1 MENKDDKKIVK
12 RTRKIK
18 IEEEKP
24 IKRVR
29 KVKKET
35 IKTED
40 VKKSL
45 EFSLTE
51 VIVII
56 LVTALLVSIVSGVI
70 VFRNYDK
77 ISAKKVANN
86 KETSE
91 IIEHYNYIMNNYI
104 GEVDEN
110 TLIDAAINGMYGCL
124 SDEYTTYIDKDST
137 NSLQEQLGGKY
148 TGVGI
153 EITMQESKIVI
164 NRVFSDSPAYEAG
177 LKKGDILTKL
187 DEVDLSDKDSLYVS
201 TNIKDNKEKD
211 TFEITYLRDGKEYK
225 TTLTKKLVSID
236 SVESEEHG
244 SVGYLKIS
252 TFSSVTAEQV
262 EDKLNKFSSN
272 IKSIVIDLRDNTG
285 GYLAAAYDISDLFV
299 EKGKNIYQIK
309 DRDEKIS
316 SHAASRNVVRK
327 FNKIVVLVNENSA
340 SASEV
345 VTLALKES
353 ANAIV
358 VGAKT
363 FGKGTVQETKTL
375 KSGAMVKYT
384 SAYWLSPNGNSINKI
399 GITPDIKVEEI
410 EKQLDEAIK
419 AAK

>member
-187 DEVDLSDKDSLYVS
+187 DGVDLSDKDSLYVS

-252 TFSSVTAEQV
+252 TFSSVTAKQV

-399 GITPDIKVEEI
+399 GITPDIKVEET
-410 EKQLDEAIK
+410 EKQFDEAIK

>member
-201 TNIKDNKEKD
+201 TSIKDNKEKD

>member
-187 DEVDLSDKDSLYVS
+187 DGVDLSDKDSLYVS

-399 GITPDIKVEEI
+399 GITPDIKVEET
-410 EKQLDEAIK
+410 EKQFDEAIK

>member
-399 GITPDIKVEEI
+399 GITPDIKVEET
-410 EKQLDEAIK
+410 EKQFDEAIK

>member
-1 MENKDDKKIVK
+1 MEDKETVK
-12 RTRKIK
+12 KTRKIK
-18 IEEEKP
+18 TEEEKP
-24 IKRVR
+24 IKT
-29 KVKKET
+29 KKET

-40 VKKSL
+40 IKKSL

-77 ISAKKVANN
+77 ISAKKIANN
-86 KETSE
+86 RDTSE

-124 SDEYTTYIDKDST
+124 PDEYTTYIDKDST
-137 NSLQEQLGGKY
+137 NSLQEQLGGRY

-153 EITMQESKIVI
+153 EITMQDSKIVI

-177 LKKGDILTKL
+177 LKKGDILIKL
-187 DEVDLSDKDSLYVS
+187 DGVDLSDKDSLYVS
-201 TNIKDNKEKD
+201 TNIKNNKEKD
-211 TFEITYLRDGKEYK
+211 TFEISYLRDGKEYK
-225 TTLTKKLVSID
+225 TTLTKKLVSIE
-236 SVESEEHG
+236 SVESEEYG
-244 SVGYLKIS
+244 SVGYIKIS
-252 TFSSVTAEQV
+252 TFSSVTADQV
-262 EDKLNKFSSN
+262 EDKLNKFNSN

-285 GYLAAAYDISDLFV
+285 GYLTAAYDISDLFV

-327 FNKIVVLVNENSA
+327 FNKIVVLVNGNSA

-353 ANAIV
+353 ADAIV
-358 VGAKT
+358 VGVKT

>member
-1 MENKDDKKIVK
+1 MEDKKIVK

-18 IEEEKP
+18 TEEDKP
-24 IKRVR
+24 IKRIR
-29 KVKKET
+29 KIKKEV

-51 VIVII
+51 VIIII

-86 KETSE
+86 KESSE

-137 NSLQEQLGGKY
+137 DSLQEQLGGKY

-153 EITMQESKIVI
+153 EITMVDNKIVI

-177 LKKGDILTKL
+177 LKKGDVLTKL
-187 DEVDLSDKDSLYVS
+187 DGVDLSDKDPLYVS

-211 TFEITYLRDGKEYK
+211 TFEITYLRDGEEYK
-225 TTLTKKLVSID
+225 TKLTKKLVLID
-236 SVESEEHG
+236 SVESEEYG
-244 SVGYLKIS
+244 EVGYLKIS
-252 TFSSVTAEQV
+252 TFSSVTAKQV

-285 GYLAAAYDISDLFV
+285 GYLTAAYDISDLFV

-316 SHAASRNVVRK
+316 SHAASRNVVK
-327 FNKIVVLVNENSA
+327 NFKKIVVLVNENSA

-345 VTLALKES
+345 VALALKES
-353 ANAIV
+353 SNAIV
-358 VGAKT
+358 VGVKT

-399 GITPDIKVEEI
+399 GITPDIKVEEV

>member
-1 MENKDDKKIVK
+1 
-12 RTRKIK
+12 
-18 IEEEKP
+18 
-24 IKRVR
+24 
-29 KVKKET
+29 
-35 IKTED
+35 
-40 VKKSL
+40 
-45 EFSLTE
+45 
-51 VIVII
+51 
-56 LVTALLVSIVSGVI
+56 
-70 VFRNYDK
+70 
-77 ISAKKVANN
+77 
-86 KETSE
+86 
-91 IIEHYNYIMNNYI
+91 MNNYI

-137 NSLQEQLGGKY
+137 DSLQEQLGGKY

-153 EITMQESKIVI
+153 EITMVDNKIVI

-177 LKKGDILTKL
+177 LKKGDVLTKL
-187 DEVDLSDKDSLYVS
+187 DGVDLSDKDPLYVS

-211 TFEITYLRDGKEYK
+211 TFEITYLRDGEEYK
-225 TTLTKKLVSID
+225 TKLTKKLVLID
-236 SVESEEHG
+236 SVESEEYG
-244 SVGYLKIS
+244 EVGYLKIS
-252 TFSSVTAEQV
+252 TFSSVTAKQV

-285 GYLAAAYDISDLFV
+285 GYLTAAYDISDLFV

-316 SHAASRNVVRK
+316 SHAASRNVVK
-327 FNKIVVLVNENSA
+327 NFKKIVVLVNENSA

-345 VTLALKES
+345 VALALKES
-353 ANAIV
+353 SNAIV
-358 VGAKT
+358 VGVKT

-399 GITPDIKVEEI
+399 GITPDIKVEEV

>member
-1 MENKDDKKIVK
+1 MEDKKIVK

-18 IEEEKP
+18 TEEDKP
-24 IKRVR
+24 IKRIR
-29 KVKKET
+29 KIKKEV

-51 VIVII
+51 VIIII

-86 KETSE
+86 KESSE

-137 NSLQEQLGGKY
+137 DSLQEQLGGKY

-153 EITMQESKIVI
+153 EITMVDNKIVI

-177 LKKGDILTKL
+177 LKKGDVLTKL
-187 DEVDLSDKDSLYVS
+187 DGVDLSDKDPLYVS

-211 TFEITYLRDGKEYK
+211 TFEITYLRDGEEYK
-225 TTLTKKLVSID
+225 TKLTKKLVLID
-236 SVESEEHG
+236 SVESEEYG
-244 SVGYLKIS
+244 EVGYLKIS
-252 TFSSVTAEQV
+252 TFSSVTAKQV

-285 GYLAAAYDISDLFV
+285 GYLTAAYDISDLFV

-316 SHAASRNVVRK
+316 SHAASRNVVK
-327 FNKIVVLVNENSA
+327 NFKKIVVLVNENSA

-345 VTLALKES
+345 VALALKES
-353 ANAIV
+353 SNAIV
-358 VGAKT
+358 VGVKT

-399 GITPDIKVEEI
+399 GITPDIKVEET

>member
-1 MENKDDKKIVK
+1 MEDKKIVK

-18 IEEEKP
+18 TEEDKP
-24 IKRVR
+24 IKRIR
-29 KVKKET
+29 KIKTEV

-51 VIVII
+51 VIIII

-86 KETSE
+86 KESSE

-137 NSLQEQLGGKY
+137 DSLQEQLGGKY

-153 EITMQESKIVI
+153 EITMVDNKIVI

-177 LKKGDILTKL
+177 LKKGDVLTKL
-187 DEVDLSDKDSLYVS
+187 DGVDLSDKDPLYVS

-211 TFEITYLRDGKEYK
+211 TFEITYLRDGEEYK
-225 TTLTKKLVSID
+225 TKLTKKLVLID
-236 SVESEEHG
+236 SVESEEYG
-244 SVGYLKIS
+244 EVGYLKIS
-252 TFSSVTAEQV
+252 TFSSVTAKQV

-285 GYLAAAYDISDLFV
+285 GYLTAAYDISDLFV

-316 SHAASRNVVRK
+316 SHAASRNVVK
-327 FNKIVVLVNENSA
+327 NFKKIVVLVNENSA

-345 VTLALKES
+345 VALALKES
-353 ANAIV
+353 SNAIV
-358 VGAKT
+358 VGVKT

-399 GITPDIKVEEI
+399 GITPDIKVEET